1 MSQVSRRYLPPK
13 VSSQIFEMFLSTL
26 TSLSS
31 PSAVSSFIEDLLS
44 PTEQI
49 MLGKRLAIA
58 YMLKKGYTHRDIVN
72 TLKVGLA
79 TVNKV
84 SLTLKLNGNGYESV
98 INHMLKVQKI
108 SDFFLRLDEK
118 IDQILPPKGSSW
130 SAHYHRAN
138 AERIKKKRAF

>member
-1 MSQVSRRYLPPK
+1 MSQVSRRYLSPK
-13 VSSQIFEMFLSTL
+13 VSSQIFDMFLSTL

-79 TVNKV
+79 TINKV

-98 INHMLKVQKI
+98 INHMLKIQKI
-108 SDFFLRLDEK
+108 SDFFLKLDEK
-118 IDQILPPKGSSW
+118 IDQVLPPRGASW
-130 SAHYHRAN
+130 SAHYHHTN
-138 AERIKKKRAF
+138 AERAKKKREF